1 MASTKIITDLSAL
14 NKEIKGIVTTAGKLQ
29 DRIHAALL
37 SCALQIKEHGNSTP
51 LCMLVGKLPQG
62 QRTASIQSWF
72 VKYVPGQFVAAD
84 GDVPIKFRL
93 DKEFDRAKI
102 DVTEMDATRYWDKA
116 ETIKKPLELKEWL
129 ATMAKIATYEAEEGK
144 APRYTEEL
152 VEFAAKVLPAIKKM
166 APADAE

>member
-1 MASTKIITDLSAL
+1 MATKLITDVAAL
-14 NKEIKGIVTTAGKLQ
+14 NKEIKGIVSTAGKLQ

-51 LCMLVGKLPQG
+51 LCTLVGKLPQG

-72 VKYVPGQFVAAD
+72 VKYVPGAFVATD
-84 GDVPIKFRL
+84 GDVPLKFRL
-93 DKEFDRAKI
+93 DKDFTREKI
-102 DVTEMDATRYWDKA
+102 DVEDMDSTRYWDKA
-116 ETIKKPLELKEWL
+116 EVVKKPLELKEWL
-129 ATMAKIATYEAEEGK
+129 ATMAKMASYEAEEGK

-152 VEFAAKVLPAIKKM
+152 VEFVQRVFPTIKGM